1 MQFVISHSLDL
12 GECCM
17 SIDHSR
23 TVGDRV
29 DGDRSGGD
37 RSDSV
42 PPRLVS
48 AGLQNMALAAMLG
61 LVAWLTFAQTRALQ
75 EAHQLVAESQA
86 AAERADRIC
95 RQSAMITIAVREL
108 RDEFVRRLQEM
119 PLDDDSFAM
128 NELPESGD

>member
-1 MQFVISHSLDL
+1 
-12 GECCM
+12 M

-23 TVGDRV
+23 AV
-29 DGDRSGGD
+29 GDRSGGD
-37 RSDSV
+37 PSNNV

-108 RDEFVRRLQEM
+108 RDEFVRRQQEM

>member
-1 MQFVISHSLDL
+1 
-12 GECCM
+12 M

-108 RDEFVRRLQEM
+108 RDEFVRRQQEM
-119 PLDDDSFAM
+119 PLEDDSFAL

>member
-1 MQFVISHSLDL
+1 
-12 GECCM
+12 M
-17 SIDHSR
+17 SIDHSQA
-23 TVGDRV
+23 VGDRV

-37 RSDSV
+37 RSNRDPGNSDPSNNV

-108 RDEFVRRLQEM
+108 RDEFVRRQQEM
-119 PLDDDSFAM
+119 PLEDDSFAL

>member
-17 SIDHSR
+17 SVDHSLA
-23 TVGDRV
+23 VGDRR
-29 DGDRSGGD
+29 DT
-37 RSDSV
+37 V
-42 PPRLVS
+42 PANLGPAS
-48 AGLQNMALAAMLG
+48 PIPAGLQNLALAAMLG

-108 RDEFVRRLQEM
+108 RDEFVRRQQEA
-119 PLDDDSFAM
+119 PLEDDSFAM
-128 NELPESGD
+128 TELPEGSD